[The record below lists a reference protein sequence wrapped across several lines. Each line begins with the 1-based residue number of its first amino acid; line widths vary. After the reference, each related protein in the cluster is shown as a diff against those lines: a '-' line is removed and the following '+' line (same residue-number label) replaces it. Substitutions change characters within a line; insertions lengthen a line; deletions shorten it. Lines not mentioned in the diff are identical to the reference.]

1 MPSDPKRKLAA
12 IMFTDMVGY
21 TALMQDDE
29 PKARELIHRH
39 RELMKPLIEKHSGII
54 LQYVGDGTFIT
65 FDSAIEAVNCGYEI
79 QNQFK
84 SDKDLSLR
92 ISIHIGDVVVEDD
105 EVYGDGVNVASR
117 LESIADPGGIYISD
131 AIEKAIR
138 GQADVQAKLLGEVSL
153 KNVDYGVKTYALQG
167 VGLPVPDLEEEKQ
180 ISGRFVAEL
189 QRRGVLRVGVA
200 YVVMTLLLILLHRE
214 AASWITLSDWS
225 LPALIVVLISI
236 FPIAMFLAW
245 NYERSPEGFVRTT
258 SQQSWQNPY
267 TASQRK
273 PLTSNFIIVGLILVI
288 IVMYIYP
295 RYLSSKEADD
305 GAGTEVT
312 FDDKSIAVLP
322 FVDMSPEGDQ
332 EYLGD
337 GLAEGILNLLT
348 KIPELNVISW
358 TSAFSFKGQNVNIPT
373 IAQKLGVNHILE
385 GSVQKSGETVRITV
399 QLIEVR
405 SDKHLWSETWD
416 RNISDIFVTQDEIAN
431 AVISS
436 LKLTLLKDAI
446 PKTSKTDPEAYALYL
461 QAKHLAEQKSVEGII
476 KAEEI
481 IKQSLAIDSTYAP
494 SWNLLGRIFYLAANN
509 LGIKPVIMS
518 MEIART
524 AAQKSLA
531 LDNDNVSA
539 YAMLADI
546 ALMFDWDFRAADEY
560 IKKAFNLGQGN
571 EEITIVAANFAR
583 NFGKFDES
591 IRLYEKAIKMNPVS
605 YGNYSD
611 LRLAYLMAGRLD
623 EAINTM
629 QKALSFNPNA
639 ASGHTRLAEIL
650 VLQGKFD
657 KALTEAEKET
667 DEGWSWY
674 ARSLALS
681 ALGRYDEANDFLSRF
696 VDVYPQNGAFQIAI
710 VYSFR
715 GETDKAFE
723 WLELAYEYHDAGL
736 IQILHFPFF
745 RPLHKDPRWNTLL
758 DKMGFPKD

>member
-1 MPSDPKRKLAA
+1 MPEPTRQLAA
-12 IMFTDMVGY
+12 IMFTDIVGY
-21 TALMQDDE
+21 TTLMGKDSNKAL
-29 PKARELIHRH
+29 ELIRISK
-39 RELMKPLIEKHSGII
+39 EIQKPLVEKHNGRW
-54 LQYVGDGTFIT
+54 LKEMGDGSLSSFN
-65 FDSAIEAVNCGYEI
+65 SALDAVNCSIEI
-79 QNQFK
+79 QESARAK
-84 SDKDLSLR
+84 LDGKLR
-92 ISIHIGDVVVEDD
+92 IGIHLGDVTVEEDD
-105 EVYGDGVNVASR
+105 VYGDGVNVASR

-214 AASWITLSDWS
+214 TASWITLSDWS

-295 RYLSSKEADD
+295 RYLSSTEADN

-348 KIPELNVISW
+348 KIPELNVISR

-494 SWNLLGRIFYLAANN
+494 SWNLLGLIFYSAAND

-531 LDNDNVSA
+531 LDSDYLPA

-546 ALMFDWDFRAADEY
+546 ALTFDWDFKATDRY
-560 IKKAFNLGQGN
+560 IKKAFNLGHSN
-571 EEITIVAANFAR
+571 EEMIIVAADFAR
-583 NFGKFDES
+583 CLGKFDES
-591 IRLYEKAIKMNPVS
+591 IRLYEKAIKLNPVS

-667 DEGWSWY
+667 NEGWSWY

-681 ALGRYDEANDFLSRF
+681 ALGRHDEANDFLSRF
-696 VDVYPQNGAFQIAI
+696 VDVYPQNGAYQIAI
-710 VYSFR
+710 VYAFR
-715 GETDKAFE
+715 GETDKAFD
-723 WLELAYEYHDAGL
+723 WLGLAYEYHDGGL
-736 IQILHFPFF
+736 FQLPHFPFF
-745 RPLHKDPRWNTLL
+745 KPLYQDPRWNALL